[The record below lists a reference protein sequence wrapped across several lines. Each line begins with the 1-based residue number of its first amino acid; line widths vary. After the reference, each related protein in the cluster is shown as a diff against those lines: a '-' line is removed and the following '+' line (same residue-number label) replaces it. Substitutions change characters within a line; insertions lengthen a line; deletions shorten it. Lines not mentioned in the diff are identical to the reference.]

1 MTESR
6 KWTQEVRLASNGGGF
21 LEWLVG
27 GYYTHEKALISQQLN
42 LVEPGTQTPITYP
55 LELVQY
61 DLRSRYEEVA
71 GFANATLHL
80 APWFDVD
87 FCGRYSTNRR
97 RSEERREGE
106 EWGISSSR
114 RGLTSH

>member
-1 MTESR
+1 MRISDWSSDVCSSDLLPRIPQNNALFDQMTESR

-42 LVEPGTQTPITYP
+42 LVEPGTPTPITYP

-61 DLRSRYEEVA
+61 DLRSRYEAVA
-71 GFANATLHL
+71 DRKS
-80 APWFDVD
+80 DV
-87 FCGRYSTNRR
+87 
-97 RSEERREGE
+97 
-106 EWGISSSR
+106 
-114 RGLTSH
+114 